1 MLIISRRRGERIKIG
16 EDIEIVVTEITR
28 QGVRL
33 GISAPSTTPIL
44 RSEVLAAVEAAN
56 RAAATSELETPSG
69 APPVA
74 GVMPL
79 RVMRLTDKG
88 VSEQT
93 PGPSGGAATSDV
105 PTR

>member
-1 MLIISRRRGERIKIG
+1 MLIISRRRGERITIG

-33 GISAPSTTPIL
+33 GITAPSTTPIL

-56 RAAATSELETPSG
+56 RAATTSQLVTPSG
-69 APPVA
+69 AAPVA
-74 GVMPL
+74 GVKPL
-79 RVMRLTDKG
+79 GVMRLTDKG
-88 VSEQT
+88 VSDQT
-93 PGPSGGAATSDV
+93 PSPSGGAPSDN